1 MGMENP
7 TYVVRTTYVS
17 EVSDPMFNNKKACE
31 QLAEYFARQMPEHPD
46 WEKKTQCVEVGK

>member
-1 MGMENP
+1 MGSP